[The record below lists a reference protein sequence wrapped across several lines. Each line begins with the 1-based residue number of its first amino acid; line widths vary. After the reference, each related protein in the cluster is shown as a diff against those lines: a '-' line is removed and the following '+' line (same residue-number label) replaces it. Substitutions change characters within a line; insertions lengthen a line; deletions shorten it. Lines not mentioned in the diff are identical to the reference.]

1 MSLLPPPPAKDPE
14 EFPNWTFTYLDIQ
27 YDRDSQ
33 AVWMIYKETAP
44 LHFPIEM
51 FQEIVAVRESL
62 RRLFASGLT
71 AKFPIR
77 YFVVASDRPGV
88 FALGGDLATFAAS
101 IRRRDHAELNAH
113 ATICVDIMYGLATA
127 FDLPIVTLSAVHG
140 QCLGGGFEGALVT
153 DFLIAEENA
162 KLGLPEIAF
171 NTFPGMGA
179 VTLLTRRVGS
189 ALATQIISSGAV
201 YSGAEMRE
209 LDVVDVV
216 APPGA
221 VRETAREWMQEN
233 GDERWRRRRALT
245 SARRL
250 CFPVERGELTLIVQQ
265 WVDCCLSVT
274 ESDLRH
280 MERLAAA
287 QRRLSSGKKGIP
299 AEAPPRQS
307 AKDHDVRD

>member
-1 MSLLPPPPAKDPE
+1 MLRPVSPTARDPE
-14 EFPNWTFTYLDIQ
+14 QFPNWSFTYLDIE
-27 YDRDSQ
+27 YDPQTQ
-33 AVWMIYKETAP
+33 AVWMIYKASAP

-51 FQEIVAVRESL
+51 FQEIVSVRESM
-62 RRLFASGLT
+62 RRFFASGLT

-77 YFVVASDRPGV
+77 YFAIGSNRPGV
-88 FALGGDLATFAAS
+88 FALGGDLATFAAA
-101 IRRRDHAELNAH
+101 IRRRDAAGLNAH
-113 ATICVDIMYGLATA
+113 ATICVDIMYGLSTA

-153 DFLIAEENA
+153 DFLIAESTA

-179 VTLLTRRVGS
+179 VTLLTRRVGA

-201 YSGAEMRE
+201 YSGAEMHE

-221 VRETAREWMQEN
+221 VRQTANEWMREE

-245 SARRL
+245 AARRL
-250 CFPVERGELTLIVQQ
+250 CFPVDRGELTLIVQQ
-265 WVDCCLSVT
+265 WVDTCLSVT

-280 MERLAAA
+280 MERLASA
-287 QRRLSSGKKGIP
+287 QRRLSSGQKGQRSP
-299 AEAPPRQS
+299 SEPPPQHTKAARI
-307 AKDHDVRD
+307 